1 MTHNCYLWLTIAIY
15 NSRSLLPTCNCY
27 LYLAIPF
34 YNRGFIKVLN
44 RRAGL
49 TAGQRPFEPCIPSM
63 LPWKIL
69 KFYSCRDVFSCI
81 LKLQTMSFD
90 FQKKITF
97 VDILIMIPYP
107 THKLVHNLIDFR
119 WSFMEYS
126 SIRNALWG
134 DSCFFLFFFLITFVS
149 ASLLTFGTFGI
160 I

>member
-1 MTHNCYLWLTIAIY
+1 MIA
-15 NSRSLLPTCNCY
+15 
-27 LYLAIPF
+27 F
-34 YNRGFIKVLN
+34 YNRGFIRVLN

-126 SIRNALWG
+126 YIRNALWG